1 MTASHSATARQ
12 HGSGTTSRSEATATL
27 ARRPG
32 ATEAQDEG
40 ALTYGQHD
48 PKMKVAVKDSST
60 RAEDAGVARRRRR
73 RTAMAVPQ
81 TAPTSFTSSPNLDVT
96 GGASREQ
103 TPNWLGFGGEAPA
116 AALIAGGR

>member
-1 MTASHSATARQ
+1 VSRQ
-12 HGSGTTSRSEATATL
+12 RSSGTASRSEATATL